1 MLGKVGVQ
9 LLEGHSDKELRQLHG
24 LFNRLSWRT
33 NEPQALLL
41 TTPL

>member
-24 LFNRLSWRT
+24 LFTRRAGAAKRS
-33 NEPQALLL
+33 LLIVD
-41 TTPL
+41 